1 MTATVRSLLVLG
13 CSMLAIVNLASCIT
27 SIPAGPGGAITKVK
41 TYKLDPTQR
50 VRVSNPMINFERQN
64 RLYGAVT
71 RAETIARSGQ
81 YYSIFWE
88 VTDRSQPVTVKLEY
102 RQRDTGMTVHKIE
115 TEVADVGG
123 SNMTEFQVTGDAY
136 NTNGP
141 VTAFRVSVVRGK
153 TELASADSFLWK

>member
-13 CSMLAIVNLASCIT
+13 CSMLAIVNLASCT

-41 TYKLDPTQR
+41 TYKLNPNQR
-50 VRVSNPMINFERQN
+50 LKVTNPMIRFERQS

-71 RAETIARSGQ
+71 KAEQMDKAGQ
-81 YYSIFWE
+81 YYTVFWN
-88 VTDRSQPVTVKLEY
+88 VNDRTQPVTVRLEY
-102 RQRDTGMTVHKIE
+102 RQRDTGLTVHKIE
-115 TEVADVGG
+115 TEVADVRG